1 MNIHILPILNDNYAY
16 ILTGNGQTVVIDPG
30 EAAPIIQHLNKNNL
44 SLDIIINTHHHG
56 DHVAGNKELVGK
68 YNCPIAAPEKEAD
81 IIGNVNIK
89 LNEGSNFEICGE
101 KAQILETPGHT
112 LGHICLYVSE
122 SKAAFT
128 ADTLFSLGCG
138 RLFEGTPEQ
147 MWQSFQKILTLP
159 DETKIYPGHEYTRSN
174 AEFCLKVEPDNQDL
188 KQRYDDILKLREEN
202 APTIPVTLG
211 MEKKT
216 NAFLRAGSSARF
228 AELRKMKDN
237 A

>member
-16 ILTGNGQTVVIDPG
+16 VLTGNGQTAVIDPG
-30 EAAPIIQHLNKNNL
+30 AAEPIIKHLNKNNL
-44 SLDIIINTHHHG
+44 TLDLIINTHHHG

-68 YNCPIAAPEKEAD
+68 YSCPIAAPEKEAD
-81 IIGNVNIK
+81 TIGNVDIT
-89 LNEGSNFEICGE
+89 LNEDSDFKICE
-101 KAQILETPGHT
+101 EQVQILETPGHT
-112 LGHICLYVSE
+112 LGHICLYIPE
-122 SKAAFT
+122 SKAVFT

-159 DETKIYPGHEYTRSN
+159 DETKIYCGHEYTKSN
-174 AEFCLKVEPDNQDL
+174 AEFCLKVEPENIDL

-202 APTIPVTLG
+202 APTIPVTLET
-211 MEKKT
+211 EKKT
-216 NAFLRAGSSARF
+216 NAFLRAGSAARF